1 MQGVFTSSDAAT
13 WITMPKSSLHSA
25 LYQHRDKHLETTN
38 TIFTHCTKQIT
49 PTSSTCCFPLIPLS
63 LIHLSNPSS
72 FSQWAS
78 LSTQSFSGEN
88 HPRNS
93 LFHCFP
99 IRQISLPVNCHAQTV
114 GPYKIMLFGP
124 SFESWV
130 ILNLLAFFQNN
141 LGTSFSC
148 CLESLLEPENKM

>member
-1 MQGVFTSSDAAT
+1 MKEVFTSYDAAT
-13 WITMPKSSLHSA
+13 WITMPKFSLHSA
-25 LYQHRDKHLETTN
+25 LYQHRDKHLKTTN

-49 PTSSTCCFPLIPLS
+49 PTSSMCSFP
-63 LIHLSNPSS
+63 LIHLSSPSS

-78 LSTQSFSGEN
+78 LSTQPFSGEN
-88 HPRNS
+88 HPSNS
-93 LFHCFP
+93 LLHCFP

-114 GPYKIMLFGP
+114 EPYKIMLFGP

-148 CLESLLEPENKM
+148 CLDSLLEPEDKV